1 MVTTTN
7 TGNYGSTNI
16 RADCTRK
23 GNTQHE
29 TFIPK
34 PATFQPFGLR
44 SALRYSY
51 KCRGQLSIAECLME
65 RSRRDA
71 VRRD

>member
-23 GNTQHE
+23 GKTQHE

-34 PATFQPFGLR
+34 PATFQPFGCGAR
-44 SALRYSY
+44 
-51 KCRGQLSIAECLME
+51 
-65 RSRRDA
+65 
-71 VRRD
+71 

>member
-16 RADCTRK
+16 RADCTRN
-23 GNTQHE
+23 GYTQHE

-34 PATFQPFGLR
+34 PAPFQPFDLR
-44 SALRYSY
+44 AR
-51 KCRGQLSIAECLME
+51 
-65 RSRRDA
+65 
-71 VRRD
+71 